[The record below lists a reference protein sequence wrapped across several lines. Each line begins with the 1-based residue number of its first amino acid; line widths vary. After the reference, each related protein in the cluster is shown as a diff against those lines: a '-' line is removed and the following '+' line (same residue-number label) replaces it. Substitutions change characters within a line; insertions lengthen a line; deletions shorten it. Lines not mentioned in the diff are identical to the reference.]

1 MDRTDKIF
9 TALSLAGLAGFLL
22 WQRGCMTPSPR
33 MNASALPNFVVD
45 KGPAYLVSAL
55 PNHRRADDAAPP
67 VSN

>member
-22 WQRGCMTPSPR
+22 WRRRCEGGPR
-33 MNASALPNFVVD
+33 MNESPVPRIINDSGPSYLLAALPT
-45 KGPAYLVSAL
+45 
-55 PNHRRADDAAPP
+55 HRRYDDFAPP